1 MVFTA
6 VIMRWASGRKS
17 KAAQELNSGDPQ
29 QLDRYAL
36 DFFSLSKIFL
46 LLFFEKINTDSFS
59 VLV

>member
-36 DFFSLSKIFL
+36 DFFFSLSKIFL
-46 LLFFEKINTDSFS
+46 LLFLKK
-59 VLV
+59 